1 MPLLDQVIRETL
13 RLVMAHMTGLRK
25 NELRDVSFGD
35 VTIPRNCK
43 EHISLFSHRHLTL
56 RCIFSAFLA
65 YAFADAHLDPKVL
78 SA

>member
-1 MPLLDQVIRETL
+1 MPLLDQAIRETL

-25 NELRDVSFGD
+25 NELRDISFGD

-43 EHISLFSHRHLTL
+43 EHVSWFLHCGFTL
-56 RCIFSAFLA
+56 RCAFSAFLA

-78 SA
+78 SG

>member
-1 MPLLDQVIRETL
+1 MPLLDQAIRETL

-25 NELRDVSFGD
+25 NELRDISFGD

-43 EHISLFSHRHLTL
+43 EHVSWFLHCGFTL
-56 RCIFSAFLA
+56 RCTFSAFLA

-78 SA
+78 SG